1 MYELFDNDRI
11 FVLGHR
17 GYSEKYPENTMES
30 FQACADIAEVD
41 GVELDV
47 HLCKSGELVVAHDG
61 NLKRCAGIDRF
72 IEDMTW
78 DELKDIDVGSFK
90 DPKFSSCRM
99 PLLEELF
106 ETFGTRFCYD
116 IEIKVEKGRP
126 YRKVCAKT
134 WDLIQ
139 KYQLESNVM
148 VSSFNPFALRRFNRL
163 CWWSVPTADIYNIE
177 KTVPKVFQLGWGHT
191 ISGSSY
197 MKPSVAIAGKDRSVD
212 YNLPIISWTVND
224 LDTAI
229 SLLKLKNCKG
239 LIGNNPEILVK
250 SRDKFN
256 KK

>member
-1 MYELFDNDRI
+1 MYDLFDNDKI

-30 FQACADIAEVD
+30 FKACAENPDID

-47 HLCKSGELVVAHDG
+47 HLCKSGEVVVAHDG
-61 NLKRCAGIDRF
+61 NLKRCAGIDRY

-90 DPKFSSCRM
+90 DPKFASCRM

-106 ETFGTRFCYD
+106 ETFGNRFCYD
-116 IEIKVEKGRP
+116 IEIKVEKGFHFK
-126 YRKVCAKT
+126 KVCLKT

-139 KYQLESNVM
+139 KYHLESNVM
-148 VSSFNPFALRRFNRL
+148 VSSFNPFALKRFNRIS
-163 CWWSVPTADIYNIE
+163 WYSVPSADIYNIE
-177 KTVPKVFQLGWGHT
+177 EAVPKVFRKGWGHN

-197 MKPSVAIAGKDRSVD
+197 LKPGLTAAGNDRSLD
-212 YNLPIISWTVND
+212 WNLPVIVWTVND
-224 LDTAI
+224 EKTALDM
-229 SLLKLKNCKG
+229 LKLKNIKG
-239 LIGNNPEILVK
+239 LIGNNPEILAKTRVE
-250 SRDKFN
+250 FL